1 LVAAVVEVRVRLA
14 RLNHLEQIMVVLEVR
29 EQRHP

>member
-14 RLNHLEQIMVVLEVR
+14 RLNRLEQMMVVLEAL
-29 EQRHP
+29 ELPHQ

>member
-14 RLNHLEQIMVVLEVR
+14 RLNRLEQIMVVLEVQ
-29 EQRHP
+29 EPPHQ

>member
-14 RLNHLEQIMVVLEVR
+14 RINRLEQIMVVLEVL
-29 EQRHP
+29 ELPHQ